1 MPSSCPLFPANRDD
15 VVLARVGKSW
25 WPAKVT
31 DVGAERAQLLFFGDF
46 KVPGFA
52 PKLTETESSVA
63 WLGPPD
69 VGAHNSE
76 IYGDLLGMNEDE
88 LKTLAADGII

>member
-46 KVPGFA
+46 KVS
-52 PKLTETESSVA
+52 T
-63 WLGPPD
+63 
-69 VGAHNSE
+69 H
-76 IYGDLLGMNEDE
+76 
-88 LKTLAADGII
+88 AAIPAAATP